1 MLSVEG
7 LESRFAPSSGIS
19 AAYIMWCL
27 SACIVEKMLQD
38 GRMPTVFQSVNQPN
52 GWDRYYEMTERYD
65 KLGF

>member
-27 SACIVEKMLQD
+27 SACIVEKCC
-38 GRMPTVFQSVNQPN
+38 RMGGCLRYSKASTNRMAGTVI
-52 GWDRYYEMTERYD
+52 T
-65 KLGF
+65 K